1 METTSTPSV
10 KDMVCTTMLSPRESG
25 GQRYTSVVFDAEVSK
40 VSYRVH
46 CAKNGEPAEG
56 VFQSGSLTSKLSGE
70 KHAFVI
76 PVTKGMVYFI
86 EVCVDVD
93 AGWQERDAVL
103 TWVLEPFKR
112 RQVSREE
119 LAPSDKPEAK

>member
-1 METTSTPSV
+1 M
-10 KDMVCTTMLSPRESG
+10 
-25 GQRYTSVVFDAEVSK
+25 VSK

-56 VFQSGSLTSKLSGE
+56 VYQSGVLETKLDGE

-86 EVCVDVD
+86 EVCLDVD
-93 AGWQERDAVL
+93 AGWNERSTLL

-119 LAPSDKPEAK
+119 LAPKSK

>member
-1 METTSTPSV
+1 MNAIQTMNAKEL
-10 KDMVCTTMLSPRESG
+10 VCTTMLSPRESG
-25 GQRYTSVVFDAEVSK
+25 GQRYTSVVFDASVSK
-40 VSYRVH
+40 VAYRVH
-46 CAKNGEPAEG
+46 CAKNGEPAAG
-56 VFQSGSLTSKLSGE
+56 VFQSGAVETKLQGE

-86 EVCVDVD
+86 ELCMEVESGESGVV
-93 AGWQERDAVL
+93 

-119 LAPSDKPEAK
+119 LAPSDKAEAK

>member
-1 METTSTPSV
+1 MATPTV
-10 KDMVCTTMLSPRESG
+10 QDMVSTTMLAPRESG
-25 GQRYTSVVFDAEVSK
+25 GQRYNSVAFDPSVSK
-40 VSYRVH
+40 VTYRVH
-46 CAKNGEPAEG
+46 CAKNGHPVTG
-56 VFQSGSLTSKLSGE
+56 VFQSGVLATKLSGE

-93 AGWQERDAVL
+93 SESVLL
-103 TWVLEPFKR
+103 TWVLDPFKR

-119 LAPSDKPEAK
+119 LAPSDKPEARK